1 MKVLKKGMDIV
12 IAFLVTLLII
22 ATFSVVML
30 SHTILQKDYI
40 FSKLEE
46 IDYYQ
51 KVGTNIKNGF
61 ENYQYQ
67 SGLPA
72 DIFENLYAEDVLKA
86 DINSFV
92 NCLYEGGEIQNS
104 SDEVRTRIKGNIQ
117 QYLSENNI
125 TLKDEEQKN
134 IEDFENLIVQVYEN
148 EISSMAGY
156 IKQIPNILAQINEGL
171 KTVQIGLI
179 VALVFLVLI
188 DLLLHIREWS
198 GLINCLGIAMVASGV
213 LLFLFQRMIHKYVD
227 INNILLLNQSF
238 SDFVKYIISNVLDQ
252 YRMYGMAF
260 AGMGVVGIVWSNF
273 WKKVED

>member
-134 IEDFENLIVQVYEN
+134 IEDFENLIVHVYEN

>member
-51 KVGTNIKNGF
+51 KVGTNVKNGF

-213 LLFLFQRMIHKYVD
+213 LLFLFQMTIHKYVD